1 MALRISK
8 ACLIGLVGLWGL
20 IGGIQNLTQISIGYD
35 SVATVFN
42 PTDVSGLA
50 DWQLIQSPLILWI
63 AWAVI
68 PLSKFFGSAYCFLGA
83 RAMLQARSLGADT
96 FNQSKSLALVG
107 CSIMLAML
115 FGGFIVAAETYF
127 QLWQTD
133 LGNLAL
139 PMAFRY
145 IGCIAL
151 IAIFVQ
157 QSDH

>member
-50 DWQLIQSPLILWI
+50 DWQSIQSPLILWI

-68 PLSKFFGSAYCFLGA
+68 PLSKFGRFSILFSGCEGDVAGTLA
-83 RAMLQARSLGADT
+83 R
-96 FNQSKSLALVG
+96 
-107 CSIMLAML
+107 C
-115 FGGFIVAAETYF
+115 
-127 QLWQTD
+127 
-133 LGNLAL
+133 
-139 PMAFRY
+139 
-145 IGCIAL
+145 
-151 IAIFVQ
+151 
-157 QSDH
+157 

>member
-1 MALRISK
+1 
-8 ACLIGLVGLWGL
+8 
-20 IGGIQNLTQISIGYD
+20 
-35 SVATVFN
+35 
-42 PTDVSGLA
+42 
-50 DWQLIQSPLILWI
+50 
-63 AWAVI
+63 
-68 PLSKFFGSAYCFLGA
+68 
-83 RAMLQARSLGADT
+83 MLQARSLGADT

>member
-20 IGGIQNLTQISIGYD
+20 IGGIQNLTQISTGYD

-83 RAMLQARSLGADT
+83 RAMLRKRQINCSL
-96 FNQSKSLALVG
+96 
-107 CSIMLAML
+107 
-115 FGGFIVAAETYF
+115 
-127 QLWQTD
+127 
-133 LGNLAL
+133 
-139 PMAFRY
+139 Y
-145 IGCIAL
+145 I
-151 IAIFVQ
+151 
-157 QSDH
+157 

>member
-20 IGGIQNLTQISIGYD
+20 IGGIQNLTQIAIGYD

-50 DWQLIQSPLILWI
+50 DWQSIQAPLILWI
-63 AWAVI
+63 AWTVI
-68 PLSKFFGSAYCFLGA
+68 PLSKFGGSVFCFLGA
-83 RAMLQARSLGADT
+83 RSMLQARSLDADT
-96 FNQSKSLALVG
+96 FNRSKSLALVG
-107 CSIMLAML
+107 CCIMLAML

-127 QLWQTD
+127 QLWQTE
-133 LGNLAL
+133 LGDFAL